1 MFWTENM
8 GSVVLFCVLCSVHCT
23 YRVHY
28 AELTVYAHYTALTVY
43 SYTVLHLQ
51 CPRCT
56 YVEWMYSTLHLQ
68 CTLHCTYSVHYTVLT
83 VYTTLH
89 LPCTLYLPKYRP
101 CRESSHRNSNHPSPK
116 TIPYDT
122 NRSTLLLCIVNSS
135 VAEQNHFW
143 SAPSLGFCYSGVQ
156 ISIRLE
162 RFHKRLKVKIRHF
175 KCAIILSTAIVF

>member
-28 AELTVYAHYTALTVY
+28 AELSVYAHYTALTVY

-68 CTLHCTYSVHYTVLT
+68 CTLHYTYSVHYTVLT
-83 VYTTLH
+83 VYTTLYLPCTLHCTSSVHYSALTVYTILH

-101 CRESSHRNSNHPSPK
+101 CRESSHRNSNHPSPE
-116 TIPYDT
+116 TIHMIQYAVHYFYA
-122 NRSTLLLCIVNSS
+122 L
-135 VAEQNHFW
+135 
-143 SAPSLGFCYSGVQ
+143 
-156 ISIRLE
+156 
-162 RFHKRLKVKIRHF
+162 
-175 KCAIILSTAIVF
+175 

>member
-1 MFWTENM
+1 
-8 GSVVLFCVLCSVHCT
+8 
-23 YRVHY
+23 
-28 AELTVYAHYTALTVY
+28 
-43 SYTVLHLQ
+43 
-51 CPRCT
+51 
-56 YVEWMYSTLHLQ
+56 MYSTLHLQ

-162 RFHKRLKVKIRHF
+162 RFHKGLKVKIRHF